1 MPFFTRDRASS
12 AEGSAAQAAAASS
25 SAEPNSLAVRM
36 TEDQTSGAEDQEPP
50 QAVST
55 PQGEA
60 DEPQADTAADISMA
74 DPPEKQIA
82 HSSKANGSMAAGG
95 PPHVSDERLGENAV
109 DRSEAGNRHAQSTEV
124 AEALPDSEADE
135 ASEAAGL
142 ISAEREPQSPHE
154 ARPDESIH
162 QGNNSATAGDQLLSE
177 GDRDSHGASPAAVA
191 DSSIS
196 GLLEAGL
203 ADVERSA
210 QEVAEA
216 AMEALS
222 SEAERLEASSPQRLT
237 VVQPFGKSWTKEAE
251 QSPLSQFSPSAP
263 PESLASSLPVGDQQE
278 GDEEAAA
285 AHPSEHE
292 SNARVSPAASDSQQ
306 PVKNSSASNNSKT
319 VKGSANAIGDMLRS
333 MQKEEWDNG

>member
-25 SAEPNSLAVRM
+25 LAEPDSLAVRM
-36 TEDQTSGAEDQEPP
+36 TEDQTSAAEDQEPA
-50 QAVST
+50 QAFST
-55 PQGEA
+55 LQGEA
-60 DEPQADTAADISMA
+60 DVPQADTAADISMA

-82 HSSKANGSMAAGG
+82 QSSKANGSMAAGG

-109 DRSEAGNRHAQSTEV
+109 DRSEAGNRRAQSTEV

-142 ISAEREPQSPHE
+142 ISAEREPQSSHE
-154 ARPDESIH
+154 AEPDEPFH
-162 QGNNSATAGDQLLSE
+162 QANNSATAGDLLPLE
-177 GDRDSHGASPAAVA
+177 GERDSHGASPSAVA
-191 DSSIS
+191 DSSTS

-222 SEAERLEASSPQRLT
+222 SKAERLEASSPQRLT
-237 VVQPFGKSWTKEAE
+237 EVQPFGKSQTEEAE
-251 QSPLSQFSPSAP
+251 QNPLSQSSPSAP
-263 PESLASSLPVGDQQE
+263 PESLASSFPVDNHRE
-278 GDEEAAA
+278 GDAEAAA
-285 AHPSEHE
+285 AHPSELE
-292 SNARVSPAASDSQQ
+292 SNAQAIPTASDAQQ
-306 PVKNSSASNNSKT
+306 LVENSSASKNSKT